1 MLSERTDWKSLLKPC
16 DGQISWESRD
26 ALERPY
32 WQTDPERSLVSSI
45 DVRPAGEIS
54 RLFIT
59 TVNRNGEFKTEGGDS
74 WRVKINGTASLS
86 PRIQDKGDGTYEVV
100 FLCKY
105 EGIYNVYIYLDYSL
119 CNGLRDPPVDWFIRG
134 NAQGK
139 YQSIDVIGT
148 PVDFLMVQLR
158 NTPIS
163 INVPE
168 KRANVPEKDK
178 VPHCG
183 GSCEFL
189 WDGQGIW
196 KGLQWMPYFKYG
208 RSLRATESRNSTK
221 KRGTLHVYGDS
232 VSVFFAQSLKGRRTL
247 IGEIF
252 KTCSFS
258 YNWVYHAKNVS
269 LAKKQRD
276 SLDFN
281 ISRVISE
288 LQETIQAQDISNSE
302 NVLILN
308 FGLHFVES
316 TNLSNYQMLI
326 SRMAEVLTR
335 KGANGE
341 PWFSGT
347 VIWKTTTAIN
357 KERADFPQL
366 HWRRFLTNYRIQ
378 LYNAYAV
385 AVMCK
390 HGIKIIDAYPISE
403 SYPFG
408 TGTHAGRKA
417 ARNDVVHYNNE
428 AFYPIELFLQDYF
441 S

>member
-1 MLSERTDWKSLLKPC
+1 MKP
-16 DGQISWESRD
+16 
-26 ALERPY
+26 
-32 WQTDPERSLVSSI
+32 
-45 DVRPAGEIS
+45 
-54 RLFIT
+54 T
-59 TVNRNGEFKTEGGDS
+59 TSFPSV
-74 WRVKINGTASLS
+74 
-86 PRIQDKGDGTYEVV
+86 
-100 FLCKY
+100 
-105 EGIYNVYIYLDYSL
+105 LD
-119 CNGLRDPPVDWFIRG
+119 
-134 NAQGK
+134 
-139 YQSIDVIGT
+139 
-148 PVDFLMVQLR
+148 
-158 NTPIS
+158 
-163 INVPE
+163 
-168 KRANVPEKDK
+168 
-178 VPHCG
+178 
-183 GSCEFL
+183 
-189 WDGQGIW
+189 
-196 KGLQWMPYFKYG
+196 G

-366 HWRRFLTNYRIQ
+366 HWRRFLTNYVR
-378 LYNAYAV
+378 
-385 AVMCK
+385 
-390 HGIKIIDAYPISE
+390 
-403 SYPFG
+403 
-408 TGTHAGRKA
+408 
-417 ARNDVVHYNNE
+417 
-428 AFYPIELFLQDYF
+428 
-441 S
+441 